1 MFKEDKQKR
10 NEDTREYREN
20 QYNNALKKLKKNDGL
35 KGVDADVV
43 VNFIKDIIDI
53 FYDAEVY
60 VDDDDDDDDD
70 DDSKKDSF
78 IGSK

>member
-1 MFKEDKQKR
+1 MFEEDKQKR
-10 NEDTREYREN
+10 NEDTREYRKN
-20 QYNNALKKLKKNDGL
+20 QYSNALKKLKENDGL
-35 KGVDADVV
+35 KGVDVDVV
-43 VNFIKDIIDI
+43 INFIKDI

-60 VDDDDDDDDD
+60 TDDGDD

>member
-1 MFKEDKQKR
+1 MFEEDKQKR
-10 NEDTREYREN
+10 NEDTREYRKN
-20 QYNNALKKLKKNDGL
+20 QYNNALKKLKENDGL
-35 KGVDADVV
+35 KGVDVDVV
-43 VNFIKDIIDI
+43 INFIKDIIDI

-60 VDDDDDDDDD
+60 TDDDDDDD